1 MLNHVAMEKVSSLL
15 VSLVA
20 TIRST
25 AKLNSFLTILKKK
38 KKSGLKR
45 ANPNSVRILLRRVRA
60 RFHLDSGVKLNVIT
74 KLKSSPAVACIR
86 DGGFPRTRNH
96 THTTSRVTWGK
107 KTPIWHESRGLADV
121 KSITPVDY
129 RIFFS
134 YGDIIETP
142 SHTERRCEIF
152 FFFSFLF

>member
-74 KLKSSPAVACIR
+74 KLKALQPWHAFVTGVSQEHEI
-86 DGGFPRTRNH
+86 
-96 THTTSRVTWGK
+96 THTQ
-107 KTPIWHESRGLADV
+107 HLA
-121 KSITPVDY
+121 
-129 RIFFS
+129 
-134 YGDIIETP
+134 
-142 SHTERRCEIF
+142 
-152 FFFSFLF
+152 